1 MKKTV
6 ALVLTS
12 AMVMGLIA
20 GCQSSENNES
30 QGAKDNGTSSSP
42 AASEADSSGTDEAS
56 NEDMAEI
63 ILSMFAMGEIPKD
76 VQLVEDGINKITE
89 PEINVHV
96 TLDVLESGNYAQQV
110 SLRMSGQ
117 EKMDIMLTNPSGA
130 VSFANMFA
138 ANQLTPL
145 GDLMEEYGQDI
156 LATLGELANSM
167 KVGGDIYG
175 LPRNASMVS
184 SDYICMRTDIL
195 EELGLLEKAQNM
207 TSFTEFEEILAA
219 VKENYDL
226 APIVASSGGTVLSVA
241 GVAMKD
247 KFEDCTS
254 VDVLND
260 TMKILSVE
268 PGTTTVKNFFATDD
282 YAEMAERVRGWYEK
296 GYVYKDST
304 TTTDN
309 AESIVKQNGAFS
321 WISTSEIG
329 VEAAKRDA
337 TGYDITCVKI
347 DTHII
352 GTSNCTKF
360 AWVVPITSDE
370 PEAAMKVLNLM
381 YKDGRISTLLAW
393 GVEGTHYVL
402 DDEGVAHYPE
412 GVTAENCGYHTVDFL
427 VPNQLE
433 VPVWEGA
440 EPDLREQAKAEMET
454 APISQFLGFTMD
466 STQVSNEVSAL
477 LNCLDEYMPMIESG
491 VGSEA
496 DLAQFLE
503 KLNSSGVDKY
513 VSEAQKQLDEWL
525 QQQK

>member
-1 MKKTV
+1 MKKRWSYI
-6 ALVLTS
+6 LIL
-12 AMVMGLIA
+12 AMVMGLIT
-20 GCQSSENNES
+20 GCGSSEGSQTEKPQKDLTNE
-30 QGAKDNGTSSSP
+30 T
-42 AASEADSSGTDEAS
+42 EDSSDDSSTEVAN

-76 VQLVEDGINKITE
+76 VQLVEDAINAITE
-89 PEINVHV
+89 PEVNVHV
-96 TLDVLESGNYAQQV
+96 TLDVLESGNYVQQV
-110 SLRMSGQ
+110 SLRMSSM
-117 EKMDIMLTNPSGA
+117 EKMDIMLLNPSGA
-130 VSFANMFA
+130 ASFANMYA

-145 GDLMEEYGQDI
+145 SDLLEEYGKDI
-156 LATLGELANSM
+156 SATLGDLVNSM
-167 KVGGDIYG
+167 RVGGDIYG

-195 EELGLLEKAQNM
+195 EDLGLLEKAQNM
-207 TSFTEFEEILAA
+207 TSFTEFEEILAE

-247 KFEDCTS
+247 QFADCTS
-254 VDVLND
+254 IDVLND

-268 PGTTTVKNFFATDD
+268 PGSTTIKNFFATED
-282 YAEMAERVRGWYEK
+282 YAQMAERVRGWYDK

-309 AESIVKQNGAFS
+309 AENIVKQNAAFS

-360 AWVVPITSDE
+360 AWAVPITSDE
-370 PEAAMKVLNLM
+370 PEAAVKVLNLM

-393 GVEGTHYVL
+393 GVEGEHYVL
-402 DDEGVAHYPE
+402 DEDGVAHYPE
-412 GVTAENCGYHTVDFL
+412 GVTAENCGYHMVDFL
-427 VPNQLE
+427 APNQLE

-440 EPDLREQAKAEMET
+440 DPNLREQMKEEMEK

-466 STQVSNEVSAL
+466 STKVSNEVSAI

-491 VGSEA
+491 VGSAE
-496 DLAQFLE
+496 DLDRFIE
-503 KLNSSGVDKY
+503 KLDACGVDKY
-513 VSEAQKQLDEWL
+513 VAEAQKQLNEWL
-525 QQQK
+525 EQQ